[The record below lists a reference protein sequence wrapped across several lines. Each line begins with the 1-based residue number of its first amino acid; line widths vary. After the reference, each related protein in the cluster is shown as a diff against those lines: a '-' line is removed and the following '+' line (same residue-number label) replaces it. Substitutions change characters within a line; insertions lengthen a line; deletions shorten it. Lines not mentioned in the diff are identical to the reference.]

1 MCSIVLD
8 PPHLKETGS
17 YLSLPPVR
25 FALPPEN
32 PVFF

>member
-1 MCSIVLD
+1 MCSLGLASLRLD
-8 PPHLKETGS
+8 ETGG